1 MNSQTPLVPLA
12 EELTGES
19 GVLRR
24 AEILQQLENLERDA
38 SRLAFASDSPD
49 VARREA
55 LQRAIQMAR
64 RILATDSFRP
74 ISH

>member
-1 MNSQTPLVPLA
+1 MNSNPPLVPLA
-12 EELTGES
+12 SELAGDT
-19 GVLRR
+19 GVLKR
-24 AEILQQLENLERDA
+24 AEILQQLENLEREA
-38 SRLAFASDSPD
+38 SRLAIPADSPD

-64 RILATDSFRP
+64 RILATESFRP